1 MLFSKISHEADIN
14 NVKYSFETGV
24 FARRA
29 DASVFA
35 RAGDTSV
42 LATVTVSDKVSPL
55 DYFPLMIEYVEKF
68 YAGGK
73 ISSSRFVK
81 RERYPSDEAVL
92 KRRAIDRSIRP
103 LFPEGYKNDVQVV
116 VTVLSYDEVND
127 PLLLGINAAS
137 VALSISKVPFEG
149 PVTGIRVGKM
159 EGKLL
164 VNPKS
169 SDLEKSDLD
178 LVFSGYDQNVTM
190 IEVGGNQIPEAELLT
205 AFDMAV
211 EGFTPY
217 LQFQK
222 DFVSKVVAERKV
234 EAIEKMTYTSVSV
247 NEELLGVL
255 KSEYTAQFMEALYST
270 HDKLYSERMA
280 SIKKELVEK
289 YKEKFTEADID
300 MAMYKY
306 ARKLTRAGVLNE
318 RKRLSGRAMDE
329 IREIDVQTGLIPR
342 VHGSALFS
350 RGITQALSIATL
362 GSTKLAQT
370 LDSFE
375 GEEIKHYMHHY
386 NGPTYSLGET
396 GRFSYNPG
404 GREVGHGAL
413 AEKALRYVIPSQE
426 EFPYTIRVVSE
437 VLSQSG
443 SSSMASTCGS
453 TLALLD
459 AGVPIKALI
468 AGIAIGLVTSEEG
481 DKHELV
487 TDMADKEDFFGDMDF
502 KVAGSRTGV
511 TAIQMDNKLK
521 GVKLT
526 ILKEALVQANLKRLE
541 LLDKM
546 ESVIKT
552 PKAIGEFAPKVSST
566 KINVEKIGELIGP
579 GGKNIKKITE
589 LSGAEIDIQ
598 EDGMVYVS
606 AVDKVSIE
614 KAMEMIELTV
624 GEAEIGKVYKGI
636 VDSVKEYGAF
646 VEVGGWSGLV
656 HVSEMSDTF
665 VKDPSTLVKVGD
677 EVDVL
682 VKAVDDQGKVSLSMK
697 GVKTK
702 KESV

>member
-159 EGKLL
+159 DGKLL

-190 IEVGGNQIPEAELLT
+190 IEVGGNQIPEAELLS

-217 LQFQK
+217 LNFQK
-222 DFVSKVVAERKV
+222 EFVSKVVAERKL
-234 EAIEKMTYTSVSV
+234 EKIEKMEYTEVHV

-255 KSEYTAQFMEALYST
+255 KSEYEAKFIEALYSS

-280 SIKKELVEK
+280 NIKKELVEK
-289 YKEKFTEADID
+289 FTEKFTEADID

-342 VHGSALFS
+342 VHGSALFT

-459 AGVPIKALI
+459 AGVPIKAMI

-521 GVKLT
+521 GVKLS

-606 AVDKVSIE
+606 AVDKASID

-624 GEAEIGKVYKGI
+624 GEAEVGKIYKGV

-665 VKDPSTLVKVGD
+665 VKDPSTIVKVGD

-682 VKAVDDQGKVSLSMK
+682 VKAIDDQGKVSLSMK
-697 GVKTK
+697 GVKAK
-702 KESV
+702 KETL